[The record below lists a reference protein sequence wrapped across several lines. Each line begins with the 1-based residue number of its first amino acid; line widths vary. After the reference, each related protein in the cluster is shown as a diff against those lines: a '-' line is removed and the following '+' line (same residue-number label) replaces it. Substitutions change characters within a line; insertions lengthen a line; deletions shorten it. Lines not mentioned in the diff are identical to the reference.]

1 MLLVSKMN
9 QLLRFITSTS
19 RKFYYL
25 IYRVFVRYFPNDF
38 RPYALFLPTI
48 RNFVVRRFLLEAG
61 GGIRVKYNADVS
73 PNIKLGD
80 NSELGESCLIY
91 GGVEIGSDVLMGQNV
106 KIFTRNHIA
115 SSIEVPIRLQGEI
128 FKPVLIRDD
137 VWICSNVVILP
148 GVEVGPHSIIASG
161 SIVTKSFPE
170 YSVIGGNPAKLIR
183 KRK

>member
-1 MLLVSKMN
+1 MN
-9 QLLRFITSTS
+9 TLLRFIKSSS

-25 IYRVFVRYFPNDF
+25 IYRILVRYFPNDF
-38 RPYALFLPTI
+38 RPYAMFLPTV
-48 RNFVVRRFLLEAG
+48 RHFVVRGFLLEAG
-61 GGIRVKYNADVS
+61 GNIRVKYNADVS

-106 KIFTRNHIA
+106 KIFTRNHTT
-115 SSIEVPIRLQGEI
+115 SSVDIPIRLQGEV
-128 FKPVLIRDD
+128 FKPVLINDD

-148 GVEVGPHSIIASG
+148 GVTIGSHSIIASG
-161 SIVTKSFPE
+161 SIVSKSFPE

>member
-1 MLLVSKMN
+1 M
-9 QLLRFITSTS
+9 
-19 RKFYYL
+19 
-25 IYRVFVRYFPNDF
+25 
-38 RPYALFLPTI
+38 FLPAV
-48 RNFVVRRFLLEAG
+48 RNFVVRLFLLEAG
-61 GGIRVKYNADVS
+61 KNIRVKYNADVS

-80 NSELGESCLIY
+80 NSELGECCLIY

-106 KIFTRNHIA
+106 KIFTRNHIT
-115 SSIEVPIRLQGEI
+115 SSLDIPIRLQGES
-128 FKPVLIRDD
+128 FKPVLINDD

-148 GVEVGPHSIIASG
+148 GVTIGAHSIIASG